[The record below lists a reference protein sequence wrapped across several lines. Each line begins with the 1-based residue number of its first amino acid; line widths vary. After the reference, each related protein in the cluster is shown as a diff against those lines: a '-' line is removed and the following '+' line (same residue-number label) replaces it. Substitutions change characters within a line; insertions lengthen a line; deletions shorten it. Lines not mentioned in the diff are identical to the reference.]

1 MKLVTREEIMDYVTY
16 EERREGI
23 RAEVMELKK
32 TLRVHLGSVLTFLFE
47 TKTTVRYQIQE
58 MMRIEKIVKE
68 ADIQHEID
76 TYNQLLGKPGEVGCT
91 LLIEI
96 DDPAERD
103 VKLKEL
109 LGLPEKLYLTLT
121 DGKKVYASFDSAQI
135 GEDRLSAVQYLTF
148 KTNGKQPVAIGSEHA
163 NLQLEVDLSKVQKE
177 ALAKIETD

>member
-1 MKLVTREEIMDYVTY
+1 MKQVTRKEILDYVTY
-16 EERREGI
+16 EEQRENI
-23 RAEVMELKK
+23 RAEIIELKVP
-32 TLRVHLGSVLTFLFE
+32 LRVHLGENLTFLFE
-47 TKTTVRYQIQE
+47 TKETVRYQVQE

-68 ADIQHEID
+68 AAIQHEID
-76 TYNQLLGKPGEVGCT
+76 TYNKLLGGPGELGCT

-96 DDPAERD
+96 DEPGERD

-121 DGKKVYASFDSAQI
+121 DGEKVYASFDSAQI

-148 KTNGKQPVAIGSEHA
+148 KTNGKRPVAIGSEHS
-163 NLQLEVDLSKVQKE
+163 NLQLEVDLSEPQKE